1 MGLWGGGLGAAGWEE
16 RIGERFRGW
25 AVFGEVL
32 GAEGGEA
39 IGLIVPRDAG
49 VTRDPAGLDGEGSC
63 GEHGEDLLKEVA
75 EFGVMAEAFAEG
87 VNTNLAVREDDTK
100 AGRGSLRRSEEEG
113 DGHTHRPGFTKI
125 VGPKAEAG
133 GQPNRG
139 ETRLQDEGARSRR
152 AGVGN
157 GGTIRVD
164 NRTGGRDFA
173 DELGSVVLGS
183 EELGWGALRGL
194 SEAFCGG
201 SFGGIPDPNEIQGG
215 GSDQGDRGGSA
226 NTVHNTT
233 NSDPNGVAEGNQEGE
248 TIERGAAI
256 GRKVREENWPV
267 DTVNET

>member
-1 MGLWGGGLGAAGWEE
+1 
-16 RIGERFRGW
+16 
-25 AVFGEVL
+25 
-32 GAEGGEA
+32 
-39 IGLIVPRDAG
+39 
-49 VTRDPAGLDGEGSC
+49 
-63 GEHGEDLLKEVA
+63 
-75 EFGVMAEAFAEG
+75 MAEAFAEG
-87 VNTNLAVREDDTK
+87 VNTNLAVRENDTK
-100 AGRGSLRRSEEEG
+100 AGRGSLRGSKEEG

-133 GQPNRG
+133 EQPNRG
-139 ETRLQDEGARSRR
+139 QTRLQDEGARSRR

-157 GGTIRVD
+157 GGSIRVD
-164 NRTGGRDFA
+164 DRTGGRDFA

-256 GRKVREENWPV
+256 GRKVRDENWPRN
-267 DTVNET
+267 TVNET

>member
-1 MGLWGGGLGAAGWEE
+1 M
-16 RIGERFRGW
+16 
-25 AVFGEVL
+25 
-32 GAEGGEA
+32 
-39 IGLIVPRDAG
+39 
-49 VTRDPAGLDGEGSC
+49 
-63 GEHGEDLLKEVA
+63 KEVA
-75 EFGVMAEAFAEG
+75 EFGVMAETFAEG
-87 VNTNLAVREDDTK
+87 VNTNLAVREDDTE
-100 AGRGSLRRSEEEG
+100 AGRRSLRGSKQEG

-139 ETRLQDEGARSRR
+139 ETRLQDEGARPRR
-152 AGVGN
+152 AGVRN

-256 GRKVREENWPV
+256 GRKVRDENWPRN
-267 DTVNET
+267 TVNET